1 MTDGDSPRSARLL
14 GRLVSRQDDF
24 SRRSIEVA
32 DLSSA
37 QLARPRARQ
46 SQRQIDRP
54 EINGSVFQDLLCLLL
69 RWKSVTFTATRLLQ
83 FAGDRPGQQLLIDQP
98 CLEEIERNDV

>member
-69 RWKSVTFTATRLLQ
+69 DGLISLSTESKLLL
-83 FAGDRPGQQLLIDQP
+83 DQLAVA
-98 CLEEIERNDV
+98 N